1 MQAQFEGMQSTL
13 RAIASKRPH
22 ESEREESVTEDTLQ
36 RPGHKE
42 QYCVNKWI
50 KTIFKNIVSCK
61 DEPARVVEEAR
72 KGMES
77 GEDRNLT
84 IRIADSDGRVVAKKP
99 LVESEEDSRRLREVR
114 QGSNVRERQEYHGT
128 VSEGSGSR
136 HFFPRADKRTATK
149 ATVHTKR

>member
-42 QYCVNKWI
+42 QYRVNKRM

-61 DEPARVVEEAR
+61 DKPARIVKAGKER
-72 KGMES
+72 Y
-77 GEDRNLT
+77 GER
-84 IRIADSDGRVVAKKP
+84 G
-99 LVESEEDSRRLREVR
+99 
-114 QGSNVRERQEYHGT
+114 RQELNN
-128 VSEGSGSR
+128 
-136 HFFPRADKRTATK
+136 
-149 ATVHTKR
+149 